1 MSKQTWF
8 KSGWVSKVLCLLIVS
23 NVMVGKA
30 GAVNL
35 RAVTDDGRKVLL
47 REDHTWIFIQPS
59 HVDWNTGSTQILL
72 DKAVIQT
79 HTIKVQKNKRV
90 RSQMVFEFDLMRSAD
105 SASSRPGA
113 ELDTSLVA
121 VTDDTGKSYEVKSL
135 QLVSTSDNQ
144 DEADRLLM
152 KVDKSP
158 GLLSRA
164 EHIEVVFQA
173 ALFDS
178 SQAIRFRTPV
188 DDLETFEVDDF

>member
-1 MSKQTWF
+1 MPGQTRLKF
-8 KSGWVSKVLCLLIVS
+8 GWVAGVLCLLIVS
-23 NVMVGKA
+23 NVMIGKA

-47 REDHTWIFIQPS
+47 RQDHTWIFIQPS

-90 RSQMVFEFDLMRSAD
+90 RSQMVFEFNLFKSAD
-105 SASSRPGA
+105 SASSRAGA
-113 ELDTSLVA
+113 ALDTSLVA
-121 VTDDTGKSYEVKSL
+121 VADDTGKSYEVKSL
-135 QLVSTSDNQ
+135 QLVSTADNQ

-173 ALFDS
+173 RLFDS
-178 SQAIRFRTPV
+178 EQAIRFRTPV
-188 DDLETFEVDDF
+188 DDFETVEVDGF

>member
-35 RAVTDDGRKVLL
+35 RAVTDDGREVLL

-188 DDLETFEVDDF
+188 DDLETVEVDDF

>member
-8 KSGWVSKVLCLLIVS
+8 NSGLVSKVLCLLIVS

-121 VTDDTGKSYEVKSL
+121 VTDDPGKSYEVKSL

-188 DDLETFEVDDF
+188 DDLETVEVDDF